1 MAGSYRSPAAA
12 PLGNARSICARSLS
26 VNCTSRAQTFSS
38 SRATLL
44 VPGMGITYGVRSNQ
58 ARANC
63 QAYNFL
69 ARKQPHGI
77 SDCQILR
84 KVLSLKTGI
93 TAAPVVGCQVVQSPD
108 ASCQKATAQGA
119 VRDDRYAQI
128 AQHRKQCILRLPR
141 PQRELSLYRS
151 DRMYRTSTPDRL
163 RRDF

>member
-1 MAGSYRSPAAA
+1 
-12 PLGNARSICARSLS
+12 
-26 VNCTSRAQTFSS
+26 
-38 SRATLL
+38 

-63 QAYNFL
+63 QAYNSFGSQAA
-69 ARKQPHGI
+69 ARHKRLPDSSQ
-77 SDCQILR
+77 S
-84 KVLSLKTGI
+84 SLLENGI